1 MLIRLLNVMH
11 KMRKV
16 LAFKSERLLRCFF
29 SWKSLVLILGMIGLF
44 GSLTV
49 QADSDGSLKIKSD
62 MLTQNPIQLGGVGDF
77 PIRGKLFSSEVSRL
91 LDQKGFKHN
100 EWINQ
105 AKGID
110 FSTTVKAISDGKQV
124 KQLLFDTYQPRVITT
139 NTQENNKQSNE
150 LLLLCFFGLLL
161 LSVFGALFGRGYGI
175 HKLKKQRRS
184 RLKHD

>member
-29 SWKSLVLILGMIGLF
+29 SWKSLVLILGMIGIS

-62 MLTQNPIQLGGVGDF
+62 MLMQNPIQLGGVGDF
-77 PIRGKLFSSEVSRL
+77 PIRGKLFSSEVSKL
-91 LDQKGFKHN
+91 LDQKDIAYTG
-100 EWINQ
+100 WITQ
-105 AKGID
+105 AKAID
-110 FSTTVKAISDGKQV
+110 FSTTAKAVSDGKQV
-124 KQLLFDTYQPRVITT
+124 KQLLFDTYQSDVIAP
-139 NTQENNKQSNE
+139 NAQENNKQSNE
-150 LLLLCFFGLLL
+150 LLLLSFFGLLL
-161 LSVFGALFGRGYGI
+161 LSVLGALLGKGYGI
-175 HKLKKQRRS
+175 HKLRKQRRN

>member
-16 LAFKSERLLRCFF
+16 LAFKSECLLRCFF

-77 PIRGKLFSSEVSRL
+77 PIRGKLFSSEVSVL
-91 LDQKGFKHN
+91 LDKKGFKHN
-100 EWINQ
+100 EWMNQ
-105 AKGID
+105 AKAID
-110 FSTTVKAISDGKQV
+110 FSTTAKAVSDGKQV
-124 KQLLFDTYQPRVITT
+124 KQLLFASYQPRVITT

-150 LLLLCFFGLLL
+150 LLLLSFFGLLL
-161 LSVFGALFGRGYGI
+161 LSVFGALLGRGYGI
-175 HKLKKQRRS
+175 HKQKKQRRS